1 MNVTPRS
8 AGTIVAGFVGSL
20 IAAYSLGFLQ
30 SAWSAA
36 PVSPSVTASQ
46 GLTADAIGV
55 NRARKGARLTAL
67 QPAQVT
73 NQAAANTDVAGAVA
87 SIEFA
92 AGSVLYRDRSGLVL
106 FRTDSVANT
115 LVVLKTAAAPRALAG
130 PAAGVSVRTIS
141 FEKPQ
146 TAPASVLMLGCDR
159 LASVLAD
166 PTTRHLTG
174 RCLS

>member
-8 AGTIVAGFVGSL
+8 AGTIVAGLVGSL
-20 IAAYSLGFLQ
+20 IAAYTLGFLQ

-36 PVSPSVTASQ
+36 PVLPSVTASQ
-46 GLTADAIGV
+46 ALQSDVMGV
-55 NRARKGARLTAL
+55 NRARKGARLTAS
-67 QPAQVT
+67 QPTQVP
-73 NQAAANTDVAGAVA
+73 ANTDVAGAVA

-115 LVVLKTAAAPRALAG
+115 LVVLKTVAAPRTLAG

-146 TAPASVLMLGCDR
+146 TAPASAPMLGCDR